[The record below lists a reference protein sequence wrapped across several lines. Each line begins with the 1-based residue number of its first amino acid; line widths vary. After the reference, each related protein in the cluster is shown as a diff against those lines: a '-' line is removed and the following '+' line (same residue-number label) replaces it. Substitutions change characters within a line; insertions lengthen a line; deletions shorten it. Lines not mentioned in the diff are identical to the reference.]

1 MIPGPYSLC
10 EVTFEDEESDSATY
24 TTLSCGYDTAAQAY
38 AARPKI
44 AEENEVPEESICVL
58 RVIDP
63 GEAAEFSD

>member
-10 EVTFEDEESDSATY
+10 EVSFKDEETDCPTY
-24 TTLSCGYDTAAQAY
+24 TTLSWGYDTAAQAY

-44 AEENEVPEESICVL
+44 AEENEVPEESICVI

-63 GEAAEFSD
+63 GEAAEFSE